1 MAGHEGCFQMD
12 ARLTGH
18 RLGDTQLSC
27 VIGRFAHC
35 QDLAALSHRNGL
47 LLQLAN
53 DRVDHFISR
62 AKKADAFFKIVT
74 SCFSCAFSCS
84 SCRILCCSAVSGLP
98 MPGWP
103 FCSAAYCVSQRRIS
117 VWPMLMVSL
126 TFWTLWPFS
135 LIMRTTSSFKLVS
148 NTLRFLVVM
157 FNSLQVVYFPP
168 IEVSGQIRPLQHGVW
183 EVHFIKSCLIHER
196 YLIHQCQICGAL
208 LEWERG
214 GLLHCRCGA
223 SLSSMQA
230 VAVGPSRSDL
240 DLLISE
246 SIFPTVEGLASLS
259 QSKMLYLLP
268 KSEPSRF
275 AEFA

>member
-103 FCSAAYCVSQRRIS
+103 FCSAAYCVSQRRIA

-126 TFWTLWPFS
+126 TFWTLWPCS

-168 IEVSGQIRPLQHGVW
+168 IEVSGQIRPLQ
-183 EVHFIKSCLIHER
+183 I
-196 YLIHQCQICGAL
+196 
-208 LEWERG
+208 
-214 GLLHCRCGA
+214 A
-223 SLSSMQA
+223 SLTLAIRSLDAQKNPYRPGNLSPFIFTLSSSVFVLSHQ
-230 VAVGPSRSDL
+230 VFFHLWFSTV
-240 DLLISE
+240 
-246 SIFPTVEGLASLS
+246 SIRL
-259 QSKMLYLLP
+259 
-268 KSEPSRF
+268 
-275 AEFA
+275 

>member
-12 ARLTGH
+12 AHLTGH

-103 FCSAAYCVSQRRIS
+103 FCSAAYCVSQRRIA

-126 TFWTLWPFS
+126 TFWTLWPCS

-168 IEVSGQIRPLQHGVW
+168 IEVSGQIRPLHNGPRLRARTPCNANRHSWRGVG
-183 EVHFIKSCLIHER
+183 VAGNSR
-196 YLIHQCQICGAL
+196 S
-208 LEWERG
+208 
-214 GLLHCRCGA
+214 GA
-223 SLSSMQA
+223 SRLRNGSPHVRANSTA
-230 VAVGPSRSDL
+230 D
-240 DLLISE
+240 
-246 SIFPTVEGLASLS
+246 
-259 QSKMLYLLP
+259 
-268 KSEPSRF
+268 
-275 AEFA
+275 